1 MVSELSILI
10 PVYNQNVLSLV
21 AGLLAQSREITSRF
35 EIIIYDDA
43 SQDKFRKLHRFL
55 NEEEEIRYVE
65 LRENIGRAA
74 IRNRLAQDANFN
86 YLLFLD
92 NDSAL
97 PDADFV
103 KRYWES
109 NKNGETDVIIGG
121 TIYENSYSSDAY
133 ALRWKYGREREEK
146 KASERSKNPYQSLT
160 LNNMLIK
167 KAVYLKH
174 LLSTEINGYGHEDTK
189 FGWELEADG
198 AKVKHIDNPVIHLGL
213 EVATDFLKK
222 TRQAISNLYSLYEAN
237 PKIPKSKLIRSYEL
251 LKRTKMRHAFVYCF
265 QPITGMIL
273 DNLRSPEPDLKYFDL
288 YKLFLFTRQALNIK
302 NDA

>member
-21 AGLLAQSREITSRF
+21 DALLTQGRQQTSRF
-35 EIIIYDDA
+35 EIIVYDDA
-43 SQDKFRKLHRFL
+43 SQDKFRKLHRVL

-74 IRNRLAQDANFN
+74 IRNRLAHDANFN

-97 PDADFV
+97 PDNDFM

-109 NKNGETDVIIGG
+109 NKNGEADVIIGG
-121 TIYENSYSSDAY
+121 TLYENSIASDTY
-133 ALRWKYGREREEK
+133 ALRWKYGKEREVK
-146 KASERSKNPYQSLT
+146 SAAERNKNPYKSLT

-167 KAVYLKH
+167 KAIYLKH
-174 LLSTEINGYGHEDTK
+174 QLSTEITGYGHEDTK
-189 FGWELEADG
+189 FGWELEDAG
-198 AKVKHIDNPVIHLGL
+198 VNVKHIDNPVIHLGL

-222 TRQAISNLYSLYEAN
+222 TKQAVSNLFLLYKSN
-237 PKIPKSKLIRSYEL
+237 PEIPKSKLISSYEL
-251 LKRTKMRHAFVYCF
+251 LKKTKMRHVFVYCF
-265 QPITGMIL
+265 QPLKGMIL
-273 DNLRSPEPDLKYFDL
+273 DNLRSPDPDLKYFDL
-288 YKLFLFTRQALNIK
+288 YKLFLFTRQALNI
-302 NDA
+302 NTEA